1 MGTGLPFAAR
11 NTGGEVP
18 LARVLRGNTTSNPFY
33 GTGNLYPNDVAGQYG
48 AAYGG
53 RLGQLPITAPPGVAV
68 ASNSALFP
76 NSPRPQVG
84 GLARFFGSILGTN
97 YRSSYYRAPITYYRP
112 VTAVDPA
119 TGQPTVVQ
127 QACSSYEQQL
137 RRVPFNQFNLG
148 NGSTVTPIGQPTLVS
163 PGFGGGGCQNGSCG
177 LAAAPGTFAQP
188 FASQPFASQPFPN
201 QGFANQP
208 YPVGPLVPATGAVG
222 QVGGTTSPSDRDVIR
237 IPSLDP
243 QGSGTRSQVPQGS
256 GTRSEFGDN
265 RAPLTG
271 PPSDRDNVE
280 QPRLES
286 ARPRTDDYY
295 RGYADGLYRGDVKS
309 NRYERDLPS
318 RESESRYRESEYTQ
332 PRNTQPRETTPPLP
346 TESPAETRA
355 RQAESRYVEP
365 KLSLIHIS
373 EPTRPY

>member
-1 MGTGLPFAAR
+1 M
-11 NTGGEVP
+11 
-18 LARVLRGNTTSNPFY
+18 
-33 GTGNLYPNDVAGQYG
+33 
-48 AAYGG
+48 
-53 RLGQLPITAPPGVAV
+53 
-68 ASNSALFP
+68 
-76 NSPRPQVG
+76 
-84 GLARFFGSILGTN
+84 
-97 YRSSYYRAPITYYRP
+97 
-112 VTAVDPA
+112 
-119 TGQPTVVQ
+119 
-127 QACSSYEQQL
+127 
-137 RRVPFNQFNLG
+137 
-148 NGSTVTPIGQPTLVS
+148 
-163 PGFGGGGCQNGSCG
+163 
-177 LAAAPGTFAQP
+177 
-188 FASQPFASQPFPN
+188 
-201 QGFANQP
+201 
-208 YPVGPLVPATGAVG
+208 PATGAVG

-365 KLSLIHIS
+365 KFRYDENSYKTIEDTDNDVEQSSYWQREATPRTDVRSNLPELNAPLTSKRYSPHQTQTTPRIPSPFRVRPNTPVTLEDTVPLPSAGMTREPDNGTYSTLRPIQAPADLREPFPNHSLADQTPDRDGWQARTSSNSASTRVSVPVRGATAGPRDILGTATKKPAPRNQQRFTR
-373 EPTRPY
+373 EPTPAKKSVTYDSDGWLPL